1 MPDWKSRLG
10 NRLYKTSVDL
20 RLQVLTIF
28 LLLTLPLALIA
39 LAFDTLLGQ
48 RLRADVQA
56 ADLALMQAIAQ
67 KTEIS
72 LAGELNAVAGL
83 AQYPAVRQGSLP
95 EMEQLFALIAF
106 AHPNVNLIYRLNE
119 RGIMQYHYPTG
130 PGSTVGDN
138 FSFRDYFQRAQHS
151 REPLISQGRIS
162 PTTGQPVATAVMP
175 LWDENGRFLGLLGA
189 NIRLENLSETIT
201 VILAEYPAAQGLE
214 VVILD
219 SSNQIV
225 AAPHSELLLTPAN
238 DFLPETLLQAFSTQ
252 TTSQAFASP
261 HEEEPRLYTQ
271 AAVPDLDW
279 RVIGSRPTR
288 IAFASQTFVRQAI
301 LLAASVLGLI
311 GLIFWL
317 LLNRRVLLPIEQLAE
332 VSQQIAARQQ
342 LTPESRRIL
351 LRHANRHD
359 QIGGL
364 MNRVLEMG
372 SAIERRIATQQTL
385 LETSAAV
392 ISTLDA
398 DTVLQT
404 ILEQMGRLLE
414 IQMYAIIQLDP
425 QTHAFRIRAS
435 RGLSPHYVKN
445 LAILPD
451 EPDSVTMRALRSG
464 QPVQISDTETDPSY
478 TIRRLRARLE
488 GYRAVLAVPLRT
500 HHAPS
505 TALVVFHPLPHVFD
519 ENEIQLLVNFAN
531 HAAMAIE
538 NATLFERS
546 DARLREQTYRLESLI
561 QSLQE
566 GLILSNLQGEITYI
580 NPRMATLTGAHPS
593 TTRQAL
599 TMLFQSAEQLPAP
612 LPDLLQKL
620 LGSQPPHSLE
630 FSLREGGQRLTY
642 RLQTFDVLDFQRR
655 RVGLGILLH
664 DITADK
670 ELDRMRASLI
680 ATVSHELRTPLAAIK
695 GYATTLLADDVEWQ
709 PEAQK
714 RFLQIISEETDRLTD
729 MVNDILDLSRLE
741 SGALRLQMRPCDFS
755 SLLQETLHRLP
766 IPPEQMQLSLPP
778 ALPPLLADP
787 LRVQAIL
794 RNLLENAWK
803 YGGEVVQIWIEA
815 QAREKD
821 LLIQIRDNG
830 PGIPP
835 EEQERIFEPFYRAQ
849 ESAAKTPSGAGLGL
863 AICQGLVQ
871 AHGGKLWLEPQPR
884 GASFVFTLPLEPVPH
899 PITL

>member
-1 MPDWKSRLG
+1 MKDWKNRLW
-10 NRLYKTSVDL
+10 NRLYKAISDL
-20 RLQVLTIF
+20 RLQVLAIF
-28 LLLTLPLALIA
+28 LLFTLPLALIA
-39 LAFDTLLGQ
+39 LTFDALLGQ
-48 RLRADVQA
+48 RLRADVQS

-72 LAGELNAVAGL
+72 IAGELNAVAGL
-83 AQYPAVRQGSLP
+83 AQYPAIRSGSLP
-95 EMEQLFALIAF
+95 EMENLFALIAR
-106 AHPNVNLIYRLNE
+106 AHPNVNLIYRLDE

-130 PGSTVGDN
+130 PGSTVGDD
-138 FSFRDYFQRAQHS
+138 FSFRDYFQRARQTHQ
-151 REPLISQGRIS
+151 PFVSQGRIS

-175 LWDENGRFLGLLGA
+175 LWDESGHFLGLIGA

-201 VILAEYPAAQGLE
+201 VILAEYPAAQELE
-214 VVILD
+214 VIILD
-219 SSNQIV
+219 NSQQIV
-225 AAPHSELLLTPAN
+225 AAPRTELLLTRAES
-238 DFLPETLLQAFSTQ
+238 FLPQTLFQTFSSQ
-252 TTSQAFASP
+252 TASQVFDAQQQEA
-261 HEEEPRLYTQ
+261 RLYTHV
-271 AAVPDLDW
+271 AIPGLGW
-279 RVIGSRPTR
+279 RVVGSRPTR
-288 IAFASQTFVRQAI
+288 IAFSSQTFVRQTI
-301 LLAASVLGLI
+301 LLTASLLGFI
-311 GLIFWL
+311 GFTFWM

-332 VSQQIAARQQ
+332 ISQQIAARQQ
-342 LTPESRRIL
+342 LTSESRHIL
-351 LRHANRHD
+351 LRHAKRRD
-359 QIGGL
+359 QIGSL

-372 SAIERRIATQQTL
+372 SAIERRIAAQQTL

-392 ISTLDA
+392 ISTLDV

-425 QTHAFRIRAS
+425 QTHTFRIRAS
-435 RGLSPHYVKN
+435 RGLSPRYVEH
-445 LAILPD
+445 LSILPD

-488 GYRAVLAVPLRT
+488 GYRAILAVPLRT
-500 HHAPS
+500 HHAPA
-505 TALVVFHPLPHVFD
+505 TALVVFHPMPHVFD

-546 DARLREQTYRLESLI
+546 DSRLREQTYRLESLI

-580 NPRMATLTGAHPS
+580 NPRMAALTGARPS
-593 TTRQAL
+593 TVREAL
-599 TMLFQSAEQLPAP
+599 TTLFQCAEQLPAS
-612 LPDLLQKL
+612 LPDLLPKL
-620 LGSQPPHSLE
+620 NAGQPPYSLE
-630 FSLREGGQRLTY
+630 FTLREGGQRLTY
-642 RLQTFDVLDFQRR
+642 RLQTFDVLDFHHQ
-655 RVGLGILLH
+655 RVGLGVLLH

-695 GYATTLLADDVEWQ
+695 GYATTLLAEDVEWQ

-741 SGALRLQMRPCDFS
+741 SGALRLQMRPCDFH
-755 SLLQETLHRLP
+755 SLLQETLRRLP
-766 IPPEQMQLSLPP
+766 IPAQQVHLSLPG

-787 LRVQAIL
+787 LRVQTIL

-803 YGGEVVQIWIEA
+803 YGGEAVEIWIEA

-821 LLIQIRDNG
+821 LLVRIRDNG
-830 PGIPP
+830 PGIRP
-835 EEQERIFEPFYRAQ
+835 EERERIFEPFYRAQ
-849 ESAAKTPSGAGLGL
+849 ESAAKTPGGAGLGL

-871 AHGGKLWLEPQPR
+871 AHGGQLWLEAQPR
-884 GASFVFTLPLEPVPH
+884 GAAFAFTLPLEPVPH
-899 PITL
+899 PVTA